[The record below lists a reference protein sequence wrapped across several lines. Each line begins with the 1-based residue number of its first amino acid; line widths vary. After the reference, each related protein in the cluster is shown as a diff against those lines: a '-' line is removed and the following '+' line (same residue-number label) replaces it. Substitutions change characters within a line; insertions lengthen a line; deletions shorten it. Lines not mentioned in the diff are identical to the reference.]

1 MRIITITDYNYN
13 YTSKHEFYIPCLGP
27 SVVLCSNF
35 YNMLNHYIT
44 DYSVSRDSLQ
54 ENHLLRHR
62 QNLAPCHAGFG
73 NATAGAR
80 R

>member
-35 YNMLNHYIT
+35 YNMLNHYI
-44 DYSVSRDSLQ
+44 RK
-54 ENHLLRHR
+54 
-62 QNLAPCHAGFG
+62 PPIMP
-73 NATAGAR
+73 
-80 R
+80 